1 MALDWIK
8 NYFCNRLQYVEY
20 NGTCSS
26 FKDII
31 CGVPQGSILGPLF
44 FLIYINDL
52 WNVSNIF
59 KLVLF
64 ADDTSLFF
72 SHKDLSILI
81 ETVNVELSKL
91 SEWFKANNLSID
103 VKKSNYLIFKPRQ
116 KRQTFDLDLE
126 INNHK
131 IDHVKE
137 VVFLG
142 VVLDEHLSW
151 TPHISHVAGKIS
163 KSIGII
169 NKSSFYLSK
178 FALRTLY
185 CSLVYTFLQYCIT
198 VWGSTYLTNLNR
210 IILLQKR
217 IIRIIDKKAFDAHTN
232 PIFKE
237 LKILKF
243 ESIYLFH
250 LGKFMYAYK
259 TNLLPRSFDNFL
271 LRTYQVHTNETRS
284 LSLFYVPFCRTNI
297 RQFSIHYQGSAFF
310 NTLSSDIRDAPH
322 ITSFLSK
329 LKRHLLFCS

>member
-1 MALDWIK
+1 M
-8 NYFCNRLQYVEY
+8 
-20 NGTCSS
+20 
-26 FKDII
+26 
-31 CGVPQGSILGPLF
+31 
-44 FLIYINDL
+44 
-52 WNVSNIF
+52 SNIF

-64 ADDTSLFF
+64 ADDTNLFF

-81 ETVNVELSKL
+81 ETINVELNKL
-91 SEWFKANNLSID
+91 SEWFKANKRSIN
-103 VKKSNYLIFKPRQ
+103 VQKSNYMIFRPRQ
-116 KRQTFDLDLE
+116 KRQTFDLDLD

-142 VVLDEHLSW
+142 VLLDEHLSW
-151 TPHISHVAGKIS
+151 TPHISHIAGNIS

-169 NKSSFYLSK
+169 NKSCFYLSK

-185 CSLVYTFLQYCIT
+185 YSLVYPFLQYCIT
-198 VWGSTYLTNLNR
+198 VWDSTYSTNLNR

-217 IIRIIDKKAFDAHTN
+217 IIRIIDKKAFDAHSN

-259 TNLLPRSFDNFL
+259 TNLLPCSFDNFF
-271 LRTYQVHTNETRS
+271 LRTNQVHTYETRS
-284 LSLFYVPFCRTNI
+284 SSLFYVPFCRTNI
-297 RQFSIHYQGSAFF
+297 RQFSIHYQGVVYNMAVPDHFF
-310 NTLSSDIRDAPH
+310 FALYFFTLH
-322 ITSFLSK
+322 MV
-329 LKRHLLFCS
+329 